1 MYRKALHDLIEW
13 KDRPSRKPLIIRGA
27 RQVGKTWLV
36 RKFARQ
42 FDNLVE
48 INFDKNPEKAQLF
61 SGKDV
66 SRSLQLLQIDCD
78 TEITPGK
85 TLIFFDEI
93 QAAPKLLP
101 MLRYFYE
108 ERADLH
114 VIAAGSLLEFLLADH
129 DFSMPVGRVEYLHLG
144 PMDMEEFLLALGQER
159 MTTFLK
165 EYSLGDTIPESIHL
179 SLLNFLK
186 LFWIVGGMPAAVA
199 WYGNSG
205 QLPEAIREHAAILQT
220 YEDDFSKYRKRIY
233 PERLRKVFRRIP
245 ALIGHKLKY
254 VQLDPEER
262 SRELGETLHLLEMA
276 RVIYRVRHSAGN
288 GVPLG
293 AEAKER
299 DFKPL
304 FLDIGLVSTS
314 LGLSLLGLEM
324 VDDLLMV
331 NKGALAEQ
339 FVGQHLLYGGPGYEK
354 PQLFYWN
361 RDHKSAGAEVD
372 YLIAHEDKVVPVEVK
387 AGTTGSLKSLQVFV
401 AEKKSPVGLRFN
413 AMPPS
418 CSRQKT
424 SIAKKEKVPFLLV
437 SLPLYLVGQAERLIA
452 DGIRASAPV
461 GELHALK
468 IS

>member
-1 MYRKALHDLIEW
+1 MQMYRKALHDLIDW

-36 RKFARQ
+36 RKFAGQ
-42 FDNLVE
+42 FGNLVE

-61 SGKDV
+61 AGRDI
-66 SRSLQLLQIDCD
+66 SRGLQLLQIDCD
-78 TEITPGK
+78 TEIVPGK
-85 TLIFFDEI
+85 TLLFLDEI
-93 QAAPKLLP
+93 QAAPEMLP
-101 MLRYFYE
+101 LLRYFYE
-108 ERADLH
+108 EQSDLH

-129 DFSMPVGRVEYLHLG
+129 DFAMPVGRVEYLHLG

-159 MTTFLK
+159 MTKFLK
-165 EYSLGDTIPESIHL
+165 DYSLNEPIPESIHL

-205 QLPEAIREHAAILQT
+205 QLAEAIREHAAILQT

-245 ALIGHKLKY
+245 ALIGNKLKY
-254 VQLDPEER
+254 VRLDPEER
-262 SRELGETLHLLEMA
+262 SRELSDSLHLLEMA

-314 LGLSLLGLEM
+314 LGLTLPGLEV

-331 NKGALAEQ
+331 NNGALAEQ
-339 FVGQHLLYGGPGYEK
+339 FVGQHLLYDGPGYEK

-361 RDHKSAGAEVD
+361 REQKSSSAEVD
-372 YLIAHEDKVVPVEVK
+372 YLITHEDKVVPVEVK
-387 AGTTGSLKSLQVFV
+387 AGTTGALKSLQVFV
-401 AEKKSPVGLRFN
+401 AEKKSPVALRFN

-424 SIAKKEKVPFLLV
+424 GVAGKDNVPFLLI
-437 SLPLYLVGQAERLIA
+437 SLPLYLVGQAGSLIA
-452 DGIRASAPV
+452 
-461 GELHALK
+461 EALRVRSK
-468 IS
+468 IYSQN

>member
-1 MYRKALHDLIEW
+1 MYRKALHDLIDW

-36 RKFARQ
+36 RKFAGQ
-42 FDNLVE
+42 FGNLVE

-61 SGKDV
+61 AGRDI
-66 SRSLQLLQIDCD
+66 SRGLQLLQIDCN
-78 TEITPGK
+78 TEIVPGK
-85 TLIFFDEI
+85 TLLFLDEI
-93 QAAPKLLP
+93 QAVPEMLP
-101 MLRYFYE
+101 LLRYFYE
-108 ERADLH
+108 EQSDLH

-129 DFSMPVGRVEYLHLG
+129 DFAMPVGRVEYLHLG

-159 MTTFLK
+159 MTKFLK
-165 EYSLGDTIPESIHL
+165 DYSLNEPIPESIHL

-205 QLPEAIREHAAILQT
+205 QLAEAIREHAAILQT

-245 ALIGHKLKY
+245 ALIGNKLKY
-254 VQLDPEER
+254 VRLDPEER
-262 SRELGETLHLLEMA
+262 SRELADSLHLLEMA

-314 LGLSLLGLEM
+314 LGLTLPGLEV

-331 NKGALAEQ
+331 NNGALAEQ
-339 FVGQHLLYGGPGYEK
+339 FVGQHLLYDGPGYEK

-361 RDHKSAGAEVD
+361 REQKSSSAEVD
-372 YLIAHEDKVVPVEVK
+372 YLITHEDKVVPVEVK
-387 AGTTGSLKSLQVFV
+387 AGTTGALKSLQVFV
-401 AEKKSPVGLRFN
+401 AEKKSPVALRFN

-418 CSRQKT
+418 CSRQETGVAGKDN
-424 SIAKKEKVPFLLV
+424 VPFLLI
-437 SLPLYLVGQAERLIA
+437 SLPLYLVGQAGSLIA
-452 DGIRASAPV
+452 
-461 GELHALK
+461 EALRVRSK
-468 IS
+468 IYSQN

>member
-1 MYRKALHDLIEW
+1 MYRKALSDLIDW
-13 KDRPSRKPLIIRGA
+13 KERPSRKPLVIRGA

-36 RKFARQ
+36 RKFAGQ

-61 SGKDV
+61 AGRDID
-66 SRSLQLLQIDCD
+66 RSLQLLEIDGD
-78 TEITPGK
+78 TDIIPGK
-85 TLIFFDEI
+85 TLLFLDEI
-93 QAAPKLLP
+93 QAAPEMLP
-101 MLRYFYE
+101 LLRYFYE
-108 ERADLH
+108 DRADLH

-159 MTTFLK
+159 ITTLLNN
-165 EYSLGDTIPESIHL
+165 YALDDSIPESIHL

-186 LFWIVGGMPAAVA
+186 LFWIIGGMPAAVA

-205 QLPEAIREHAAILQT
+205 KLAEAIREHAAILQT
-220 YEDDFSKYRKRIY
+220 YEDDFRKYRKRIY

-245 ALIGHKLKY
+245 ALIGNKLKY

-262 SRELGETLHLLEMA
+262 SRELAESLHLLEMA
-276 RVIYRVRHSAGN
+276 LVIYRVRHSAGN

-304 FLDIGLVSTS
+304 FLDNGLVSTS
-314 LGLSLLGLEM
+314 LGLSLPGLEM
-324 VDDLLMV
+324 ADDLLMV
-331 NKGALAEQ
+331 NNGALAEQ
-339 FVGQHLLYGGPGYEK
+339 FIGQHLLYDGPSYEK

-361 RDHKSAGAEVD
+361 REQKSASAEVD
-372 YLIAHEDKVVPVEVK
+372 YLITHEDRVVPVEVK
-387 AGTTGSLKSLQVFV
+387 AGTTGTLKSLQVFV
-401 AEKKSPVGLRFN
+401 AEKKSPVALRFN

-418 CSRQKT
+418 CAWQETRVAGKD
-424 SIAKKEKVPFLLV
+424 KVPFLLI
-437 SLPLYLVGQAERLIA
+437 SLPLYLIGQTRRLVA
-452 DGIRASAPV
+452 DGILRGS
-461 GELHALK
+461 
-468 IS
+468 

>member
-1 MYRKALHDLIEW
+1 MYRKALYDLIDW

-36 RKFARQ
+36 RKFAGQ

-61 SGKDV
+61 A
-66 SRSLQLLQIDCD
+66 SRNISRCLQLLQIDCD
-78 TEITPGK
+78 TEIIPGK
-85 TLIFFDEI
+85 TLLFLDEI
-93 QAAPKLLP
+93 QAAPELLP
-101 MLRYFYE
+101 LLRYFYE

-144 PMDMEEFLLALGQER
+144 PMDMEEFLLALDQER
-159 MTTFLK
+159 MTKFLK
-165 EYSLGDTIPESIHL
+165 DYSLNDTIPESIHL

-186 LFWIVGGMPAAVA
+186 LFWIVGGMPAAVV

-205 QLPEAIREHAAILQT
+205 QLAEAIREHAVILQT

-245 ALIGHKLKY
+245 ALIGNKLKY
-254 VQLDPEER
+254 VRLDPEER
-262 SRELGETLHLLEMA
+262 SRELADSLHLLEMA
-276 RVIYRVRHSAGN
+276 RVIYRVRHSAAN

-299 DFKPL
+299 DFKLL

-314 LGLSLLGLEM
+314 LGLSLPGLEM

-331 NKGALAEQ
+331 NNGALAEQ
-339 FVGQHLLYGGPGYEK
+339 FVGQHLLYDGPSYEK

-361 RDHKSAGAEVD
+361 REQKSSSAEVD
-372 YLIAHEDKVVPVEVK
+372 YLIAYEDKVVPIEVK
-387 AGTTGSLKSLQVFV
+387 AGKTGTLKSLQVFV
-401 AEKKSPVGLRFN
+401 AEKKSPVALRFN

-424 SIAKKEKVPFLLV
+424 RVAGKDKVPFLLV
-437 SLPLYLVGQAERLIA
+437 SLPLYLVGQARRLIA
-452 DGIRASAPV
+452 DAIQG
-461 GELHALK
+461 GN
-468 IS
+468 

>member
-1 MYRKALHDLIEW
+1 MQMYRKALHDLIDW

-36 RKFARQ
+36 RKFAGQ
-42 FDNLVE
+42 FGNLVE

-61 SGKDV
+61 AGRDI
-66 SRSLQLLQIDCD
+66 SRGLQLLQIDCN
-78 TEITPGK
+78 TEIVPGK
-85 TLIFFDEI
+85 TLLFLDEI
-93 QAAPKLLP
+93 QAAPEMLP
-101 MLRYFYE
+101 LLRYFYE
-108 ERADLH
+108 ERSDLH

-129 DFSMPVGRVEYLHLG
+129 DFAMPVGRVEYLHLG

-159 MTTFLK
+159 MTKFLK
-165 EYSLGDTIPESIHL
+165 DYSLNEPIPESIHL

-205 QLPEAIREHAAILQT
+205 QLAEAIREHAAIQQT

-245 ALIGHKLKY
+245 ALIGNKLKY
-254 VQLDPEER
+254 VRLDPEER
-262 SRELGETLHLLEMA
+262 SRELADSLHLLEMA

-314 LGLSLLGLEM
+314 LGLTLPGLEV

-331 NKGALAEQ
+331 NNGALAEQ
-339 FVGQHLLYGGPGYEK
+339 FVGQHLLYDGPGYEK

-361 RDHKSAGAEVD
+361 REQKSSSAEVD
-372 YLIAHEDKVVPVEVK
+372 YLITHEDKVVPVEVK
-387 AGTTGSLKSLQVFV
+387 AGTTGALKSLQVFV
-401 AEKKSPVGLRFN
+401 AEKKSPVALRFN

-424 SIAKKEKVPFLLV
+424 GVAGKDNVPFLLI
-437 SLPLYLVGQAERLIA
+437 SLPLYLVGQAGSLIA
-452 DGIRASAPV
+452 
-461 GELHALK
+461 EALRVRSK
-468 IS
+468 IYSQN

>member
-1 MYRKALHDLIEW
+1 MQMYRKALHDLIDW

-36 RKFARQ
+36 RKFAGQ
-42 FDNLVE
+42 FGNLVE

-61 SGKDV
+61 AGRDI
-66 SRSLQLLQIDCD
+66 SRGLQLLQIDCN
-78 TEITPGK
+78 TEIVPGK
-85 TLIFFDEI
+85 TLLFLDEI
-93 QAAPKLLP
+93 QAVPEMLP
-101 MLRYFYE
+101 LLRYFYE
-108 ERADLH
+108 EQSDLH

-129 DFSMPVGRVEYLHLG
+129 DFAMPVGRVEYLHLG

-159 MTTFLK
+159 MTKFLK
-165 EYSLGDTIPESIHL
+165 DYSLNEPVPESIHL

-205 QLPEAIREHAAILQT
+205 QLAEAIREHAAILQT

-245 ALIGHKLKY
+245 ALIGNKLKY
-254 VQLDPEER
+254 VRLDPEER
-262 SRELGETLHLLEMA
+262 SRELADSLHLLEMA

-314 LGLSLLGLEM
+314 LGLTLPGLEV

-331 NKGALAEQ
+331 NNGALAEQ
-339 FVGQHLLYGGPGYEK
+339 FVGQHLLYDGPGYEK

-361 RDHKSAGAEVD
+361 REQKSSSAEVD
-372 YLIAHEDKVVPVEVK
+372 YLITHEDKVVPVEVK
-387 AGTTGSLKSLQVFV
+387 AGTTGALKSLQVFV
-401 AEKKSPVGLRFN
+401 AEKKSPVALRFN

-424 SIAKKEKVPFLLV
+424 GVAGKDNVPFLLI
-437 SLPLYLVGQAERLIA
+437 SLPLYLVGQAGSLIA
-452 DGIRASAPV
+452 
-461 GELHALK
+461 EALRVRSK
-468 IS
+468 IYSQN

>member
-1 MYRKALHDLIEW
+1 MQMYRKALHDLIDW

-36 RKFARQ
+36 REFAGQ
-42 FDNLVE
+42 FGNLVE

-61 SGKDV
+61 AGRDI
-66 SRSLQLLQIDCD
+66 SRGLQLLQIDCN
-78 TEITPGK
+78 TEIVPGK
-85 TLIFFDEI
+85 TLLFLDEI
-93 QAAPKLLP
+93 QAVPEMLP
-101 MLRYFYE
+101 LLRYFYE
-108 ERADLH
+108 EQSDLH

-159 MTTFLK
+159 MTKFLK
-165 EYSLGDTIPESIHL
+165 DYSLNEPIPESIHL

-205 QLPEAIREHAAILQT
+205 QLAEAIREHAAILQT

-245 ALIGHKLKY
+245 ALIGNKLKY
-254 VQLDPEER
+254 VRLDPEER
-262 SRELGETLHLLEMA
+262 SRELSDSLHLLEMA

-314 LGLSLLGLEM
+314 LGLTLPGLEV

-331 NKGALAEQ
+331 NNGALAEQ
-339 FVGQHLLYGGPGYEK
+339 FVGQHLLYDGPGYEK

-361 RDHKSAGAEVD
+361 REQKSSSAEVD
-372 YLIAHEDKVVPVEVK
+372 YLITHEDKVVPVEVK
-387 AGTTGSLKSLQVFV
+387 AGTTGALKSLQVFV
-401 AEKKSPVGLRFN
+401 AEKKSPVALRFN

-424 SIAKKEKVPFLLV
+424 GVAGKDNVPFLLI
-437 SLPLYLVGQAERLIA
+437 SLPLYLVGQAGSLIA
-452 DGIRASAPV
+452 
-461 GELHALK
+461 EALRVRSK
-468 IS
+468 IYSQN

>member
-1 MYRKALHDLIEW
+1 MYRKALYDLIEW

-36 RKFARQ
+36 RKFADQ

-61 SGKDV
+61 AGTI
-66 SRSLQLLQIDCD
+66 SRCLQLLEIDCD

-85 TLIFFDEI
+85 TLLFLDEI
-93 QAAPKLLP
+93 QAAPALLP
-101 MLRYFYE
+101 LLRYFYE
-108 ERADLH
+108 DRADLH

-165 EYSLGDTIPESIHL
+165 DYALDDAIPESIHL

-205 QLPEAIREHAAILQT
+205 QLAEAIREHSVILQT

-245 ALIGHKLKY
+245 ALIGNKLKY
-254 VQLDPEER
+254 VRLDPEER
-262 SRELGETLHLLEMA
+262 SRELADCLHLLEMA

-314 LGLSLLGLEM
+314 LGLSLPGLEM
-324 VDDLLMV
+324 SEDLLMI
-331 NKGALAEQ
+331 NRGALAEQ
-339 FVGQHLLYGGPGYEK
+339 FVGQHLLYDGPSYEK

-361 RDHKSAGAEVD
+361 REQKSAGAEVD

-387 AGTTGSLKSLQVFV
+387 AGTTGALKSLQVFV
-401 AEKKSPVGLRFN
+401 AEKKSPVALRFN

-418 CSRQKT
+418 CSRQETRVAGKD
-424 SIAKKEKVPFLLV
+424 KVPFLLV
-437 SLPLYLVGQAERLIA
+437 SLPLYLVGQARRLIA
-452 DGIRASAPV
+452 DGIQAEK
-461 GELHALK
+461 GT
-468 IS
+468 